1 MPADRSPT
9 GKARKQPFLMAPAD
23 GGLVGLAG
31 LYSWWRDKDVADDDD
46 PAAWLGTVTVL
57 TTDAEPALRAVHDR
71 MPVVLPPE
79 DWAAWVSRDVP
90 AEEALALV
98 GALPQGRFAA
108 VPVQAAVG
116 NVRND
121 SPALLEPPAESEL
134 AGVVDPMTGQLFG

>member
-1 MPADRSPT
+1 
-9 GKARKQPFLMAPAD
+9 MAPPD
-23 GGLVGLAG
+23 GGVVGLAG

-90 AEEALALV
+90 ADEALALLGRPAGGPLRRRA
-98 GALPQGRFAA
+98 GAGRGRQRPQRLPG
-108 VPVQAAVG
+108 
-116 NVRND
+116 
-121 SPALLEPPAESEL
+121 PAGAPGGGGPRRRAST
-134 AGVVDPMTGQLFG
+134 P

>member
-1 MPADRSPT
+1 
-9 GKARKQPFLMAPAD
+9 MAPAE

-90 AEEALALV
+90 ADEALALV
-98 GALPQGRFAA
+98 GRPAA
-108 VPVQAAVG
+108 RAA
-116 NVRND
+116 
-121 SPALLEPPAESEL
+121 SPPCRCRPRSATSATTPRPC
-134 AGVVDPMTGQLFG
+134 